1 MKQVPSLKRIGNFKN
16 PALIFTVSLAILLT
30 ALFDLTRIASIGA
43 IFYLI
48 MDIAIHWGL
57 FRHLKNEVK
66 FKPIIPLIAIVM
78 DIAVLA
84 AFLYIKY
91 LNDPM
96 VLIVAAIGIIL
107 ILIAER
113 FFMISH
119 TDDDGN
125 MPMGMENTNNKNN
138 KS

>member
-1 MKQVPSLKRIGNFKN
+1 
-16 PALIFTVSLAILLT
+16 
-30 ALFDLTRIASIGA
+30 
-43 IFYLI
+43 

-66 FKPIIPLIAIVM
+66 FNPIIPLIAIVM

>member
-1 MKQVPSLKRIGNFKN
+1 
-16 PALIFTVSLAILLT
+16 
-30 ALFDLTRIASIGA
+30 
-43 IFYLI
+43 

-57 FRHLKNEVK
+57 FRHLKKEVK
-66 FKPIIPLIAIVM
+66 FQPIIPLIAIVM

-107 ILIAER
+107 ILVAER
-113 FFMISH
+113 LFMISH
-119 TDDDGN
+119 TDDEGN
-125 MPMGMENTNNKNN
+125 MQMGMETTSNKT
-138 KS
+138 

>member
-1 MKQVPSLKRIGNFKN
+1 MD
-16 PALIFTVSLAILLT
+16 TV
-30 ALFDLTRIASIGA
+30 
-43 IFYLI
+43 
-48 MDIAIHWGL
+48 
-57 FRHLKNEVK
+57 
-66 FKPIIPLIAIVM
+66 
-78 DIAVLA
+78 VLA